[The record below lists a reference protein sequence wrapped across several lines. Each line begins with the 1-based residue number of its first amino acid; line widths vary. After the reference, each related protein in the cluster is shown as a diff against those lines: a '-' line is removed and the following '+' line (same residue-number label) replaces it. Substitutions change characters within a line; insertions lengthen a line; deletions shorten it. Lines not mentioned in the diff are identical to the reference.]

1 MESYTDTG
9 QIGKA
14 EDGSVTRL
22 SFTKADEAAAFQLT
36 EWMREAGLHVTI
48 DACGNIIGTLKG
60 AEPNLPPV
68 VCGSHF
74 DTVKEGGLFDGCL
87 GVLTVLK
94 YCRPYGKQEYSR
106 SAPSWSLAFGM
117 KKETVSDM
125 A

>member
-1 MESYTDTG
+1 MRINEKRLWNHIQTLG

-22 SFTKADEAAAFQLT
+22 SFTKEDEAAAFQLT

-74 DTVKEGGLFDGCL
+74 DTVKEGGIFDGCL
-87 GVLTVLK
+87 
-94 YCRPYGKQEYSR
+94 
-106 SAPSWSLAFGM
+106 
-117 KKETVSDM
+117 
-125 A
+125 

>member
-1 MESYTDTG
+1 MRINEKRLWNHIQTLG

-22 SFTKADEAAAFQLT
+22 SFTKEDEAAAFQLT

-68 VCGSHF
+68 VCA
-74 DTVKEGGLFDGCL
+74 VKLPSIAS
-87 GVLTVLK
+87 
-94 YCRPYGKQEYSR
+94 RGK
-106 SAPSWSLAFGM
+106 
-117 KKETVSDM
+117 
-125 A
+125 